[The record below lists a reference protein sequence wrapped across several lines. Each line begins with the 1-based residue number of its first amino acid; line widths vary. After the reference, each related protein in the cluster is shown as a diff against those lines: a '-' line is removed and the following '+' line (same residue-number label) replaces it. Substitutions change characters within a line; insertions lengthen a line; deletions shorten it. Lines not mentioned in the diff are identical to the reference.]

1 MAATGYKKGLLA
13 ESFAKLYF
21 CLKGYRLLAERF
33 KTPVGEIDLI
43 VKRGR
48 QLAFVEVKL
57 RGTQEEAA
65 EAIHAKNQSRVR
77 RAAELYLQRHP
88 EYTGLEFRFD
98 ALVLAPY
105 AWPRHIRNAW

>member
-1 MAATGYKKGLLA
+1 MAATGYQKGLWA
-13 ESFAKLYF
+13 ESFARLYF
-21 CLKGYRLLAERF
+21 HLKGYRVLAERF

-43 VKRGR
+43 VKRGHR
-48 QLAFVEVKL
+48 LAFVEVKL
-57 RGTQEEAA
+57 RGTAAAALEAVHGRNRA
-65 EAIHAKNQSRVR
+65 RVR

-88 EYTGLEFRFD
+88 EYTGCELRFD